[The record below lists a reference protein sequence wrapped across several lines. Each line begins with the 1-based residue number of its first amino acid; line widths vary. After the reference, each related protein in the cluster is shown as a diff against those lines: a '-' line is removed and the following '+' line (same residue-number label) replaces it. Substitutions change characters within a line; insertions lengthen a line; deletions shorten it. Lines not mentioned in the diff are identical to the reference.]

1 MRLRRT
7 TSAGRQAASWP
18 VLWKQ
23 HKKYTSLTSRL
34 LTSDD
39 GVVAAPVKEYAGRI
53 AGTVVHLVSLG
64 VGTIQTN

>member
-1 MRLRRT
+1 M
-7 TSAGRQAASWP
+7 
-18 VLWKQ
+18 LWKQ